1 MKHLPK
7 RHLFILIGG
16 VLGVWYFWDAS
27 MHAPWRR
34 WVILAAWIPLMA
46 GLFVACPNEWDE
58 MHEE

>member
-27 MHAPWRR
+27 MHAPWMR

-46 GLFVACPNEWDE
+46 WFFVACPNEWDE